1 MQIDFF
7 PDLPLLPEASCKDII
22 NPDMFFPE
30 TRQERAKCLPI
41 IRTLCAGCPVR
52 KECLDYAIKNR
63 IPDGWWG
70 GLSPSQ
76 RGMKNTRKGY
86 LEETLSSKI
95 RALHDSGRQ
104 PEQIALLLNCQL
116 NYVLKSIARKA
127 KNKGEAQLEQKN
139 EAQPKGYSSSS
150 ESQC

>member
-1 MQIDFF
+1 MQISFF
-7 PDLPLLPEASCKDII
+7 PDLPKLPEASCKDII
-22 NPDMFFPE
+22 NPDLFFPE

-63 IPDGWWG
+63 ITEGWWG

-76 RGMKNTRKGY
+76 RGIKSSRKGFV
-86 LEETLSSKI
+86 EETLSSKI

-104 PEQIALLLNCQL
+104 PEQIALLLDCQL
-116 NYVLKSIARKA
+116 NYVLKAISRGA
-127 KNKGEAQLEQKN
+127 KNKGEAQLKRKN
-139 EAQPKGYSSSS
+139 EAPPKGYSSSS